1 MYFNH
6 CTKFFYILHIIWP
19 SCDILTVN
27 MSEQKYTQLDKK
39 TALDAIFKAL
49 QEHGVDASTT
59 DREKIIKAYT
69 FAKKSHA
76 DQKRNNGEPYF
87 NHVYQAGLNCARFG
101 MNTDVVIAGLLHD
114 TVEDTPATSEDIEE
128 NFGSEIRFLVDGVTK
143 LGKLKYRGRERHIES
158 LRKFFVASAQDVRV
172 VIIKL
177 ADRLHNLQTLE
188 HVRKDKQE
196 RIAKESIEIHAA
208 LASRLGMGKLAQE
221 IQDLAFPYAYPKEYK
236 QIKTLLATRED
247 TDQKYLEK
255 VRRALLK
262 ELADKYSENFE
273 ISYRVK
279 GVYSLYKKLVRKDMD
294 VDAVYD
300 IVALRIIVPSIEDCY
315 RVLGIIHT
323 MWRPLPGRIKDY
335 IALPKPNGYQ
345 SLHTSIFTGDGGIAE
360 IQIRTHDMDTIAQY
374 GIASHHAYTFAKGK
388 KKNKQDSFNW
398 LDQLRELDSQ
408 AEKPADYMKKLT
420 SDFFEDRIF
429 VFTPLGDVI
438 DLPDGASVV
447 DFAYAIHS
455 DIGNHLCSAKV
466 NGKNTALKT
475 VLKNRDVVEV
485 EHKDSCK
492 PSSKWLSYVK
502 TSLAQKHIRNTL
514 KETGGMIGWWYGK

>member
-1 MYFNH
+1 
-6 CTKFFYILHIIWP
+6 
-19 SCDILTVN
+19 
-27 MSEQKYTQLDKK
+27 MSGESHVQLDQH
-39 TALDAIFKAL
+39 TALEAIYKAL
-49 QEHGVDASTT
+49 HDHGVDASPL
-59 DREKIIKAYT
+59 DRERIDKAYT
-69 FAKKSHA
+69 FAQKAHSG
-76 DQKRNNGEPYF
+76 QKRNNGEPYF

-101 MNTDVVIAGLLHD
+101 MNTDVVISGLLHD
-114 TVEDTPATSEDIEE
+114 TVEDTPVTSQDIGKE
-128 NFGSEIRFLVDGVTK
+128 FGEEIRFLVEGVTK
-143 LGKLKYRGRERHIES
+143 LGKLKYQGRERHVES

-247 TDQKYLEK
+247 TDNRYLEK
-255 VRRALLK
+255 VRRALLR
-262 ELADKYSENFE
+262 ELAEKYSDNFE
-273 ISYRVK
+273 ITYRVK
-279 GVYSLYKKLVRKDMD
+279 GTYSLYKKLMRKDMD

-300 IVALRIIVPSIEDCY
+300 IVALRILVPNVEDCY

-374 GIASHHAYTFAKGK
+374 GIASHHSYSFAKGK
-388 KKNKQDSFNW
+388 NKNKKDSFNW
-398 LDQLRELDSQ
+398 LDQLRELDSGSG
-408 AEKPADYMKKLT
+408 KPAKYIEKLT
-420 SDFFEDRIF
+420 TDFFEHRIF

-438 DLPDGASVV
+438 DLPEGASIV

-475 VLKNRDVVEV
+475 LLKNRDVVEV
-485 EHKDSCK
+485 DHKDSCK
-492 PSSKWLSYVK
+492 PSSKWLSYAK
-502 TSLAQKHIRNTL
+502 TSLAQKHIRHTL